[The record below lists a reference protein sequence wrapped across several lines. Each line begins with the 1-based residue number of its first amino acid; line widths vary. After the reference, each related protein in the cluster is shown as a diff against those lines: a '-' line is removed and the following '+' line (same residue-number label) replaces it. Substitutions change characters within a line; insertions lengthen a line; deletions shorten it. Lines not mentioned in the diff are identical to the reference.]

1 MSTLRSLANML
12 LPWSLLLL
20 AAWAVQKE
28 EVVRAATS
36 PYAIY
41 FFCAVLVGAL
51 LESWYHDQSR
61 MLSVALAIG
70 LSVWGWRTLSV
81 EAHLARLAIL
91 FLLPLNFVLFEW
103 LGDGGTLS
111 LNGVFSLALLGAQVP
126 VVGWLS
132 SARPAPVR
140 AFLDW
145 GEPSSGAGWTWLPRT
160 ETLSF
165 SIALVVLLWLA
176 FRRQTKVQH
185 ALPWIL
191 VAVFLAFNQRGGPE
205 SLFFYAGTAGLIL
218 VVAVLEHG
226 YHLASRDELT
236 GLLGRRAFNR
246 VIEQLGGR
254 YAIAMCDIDQFK
266 QFNDLHGH
274 EGGDQVLKMV
284 ASMIAEVDGG
294 GQAFRYGGEE
304 FAIVFAGCSAK
315 DAELRLETLR
325 QEIANRRFVLRG
337 PNRPES
343 TPRRQ
348 PPTAA
353 QGGRSAH
360 PAPPTR
366 DIVGVVIT
374 ISIGVAERSKRHS
387 TPELVLEAADRALYD
402 AKESGRNCVKL
413 DADSSSPPA
422 SASGR
427 LISF

>member
-1 MSTLRSLANML
+1 MNTLRSFANML

-28 EVVRAATS
+28 ELVRAATS

-41 FFCAVLVGAL
+41 FFYAALVAAL

-61 MLSVALAIG
+61 VLSVAIAIG
-70 LSVWGWRTLSV
+70 LSVWGWRTLPE
-81 EAHLARLAIL
+81 EAHLARLAIIV
-91 FLLPLNFVLFEW
+91 LLPLNFVLFQW
-103 LGDGGTLS
+103 LGDRGALS
-111 LNGVFSLALLGAQVP
+111 LNGLFSLALVGAQVP
-126 VVGWLS
+126 VIGWLS

-140 AFLDW
+140 RLLYW
-145 GEPSSGAGWTWLPRT
+145 GEPASDAGWTWLPRT
-160 ETLSF
+160 ETISF

-176 FRRQTKVQH
+176 FRRQSRVQQ

-205 SLFFYAGTAGLIL
+205 SLFLYAGTAALIL

-226 YHLASRDELT
+226 YQLATRDELT

-246 VIEQLGGR
+246 VIEQLGRR
-254 YAIAMCDIDQFK
+254 YAIAMCDIDDFK

-284 ASMIAEVDGG
+284 ASMIAKVEGG

-304 FAIVFAGCSAK
+304 FAIVFAGCSAE
-315 DAELRLETLR
+315 DAEPFLETLR

-337 PNRPES
+337 SNRPKKK
-343 TPRRQ
+343 PRQQ
-348 PPTAA
+348 PPATQA
-353 QGGRSAH
+353 GRSARPGA
-360 PAPPTR
+360 PAHAV
-366 DIVGVVIT
+366 VGHDGVAIT
-374 ISIGVAERSKRHS
+374 ISIGLAEQSKRNS
-387 TPELVLEAADRALYD
+387 TPQLVLEAADKALYQ

-413 DADSSSPPA
+413 DADSSSQPVV
-422 SASGR
+422 
-427 LISF
+427 LLEN